1 MISLLPIAPQSI
13 MDHIRSI
20 IPLDANLFKD
30 AVPLP
35 NTKAPGYSAIY
46 RNKASVNGLINLPH
60 PALTTLYETY
70 ECSATVYANRKAIG
84 VRKKQADGLF
94 GPYEWETYA
103 QVSNRKRNFGSGILY
118 SLKNN
123 KFKTQSEAHLK
134 IDNHHKVVAKGEM
147 SFVLSQFSHN
157 RKEWLL
163 SDLGC
168 VNFSITN
175 TCLYDTL
182 GPETSKYILALTE
195 SPVVVCSK
203 DKLERLIN
211 LKKDNPEDLANLIS
225 LVSMDPLDALESA
238 RLKSQAEAQNIEL
251 TEFVEIERLG
261 EANLIPDIPP
271 TPLTVYTISFT
282 SGTTSNPK
290 GVVLTNRN
298 AVSAL
303 TFCLSSV
310 KTRNLNPRAYS
321 FLPLAHIFERMTNK
335 AAFMMGAEI
344 GMPQSPSPL
353 TLLDDVMQ
361 LKPNA
366 LSLVPRV
373 LTKLEAALKAQTIRN
388 EEKPM
393 LRRLFTN
400 AINTKIERQA
410 SEDGA
415 DGSHLIYDR
424 LIAVLRKKIGFD
436 NVTNIATG
444 SAPISPETVKFLKAA
459 LNTGVSQGYGL
470 TESFAGVSSSLQFEA
485 VPGSCGAICVTTEM
499 RLKDLPEMGYT
510 ADDSIGP
517 RGELLLR
524 GPQIFT
530 EYYKNPE
537 ETRKALDDEGW
548 FHTGDVARLNPE
560 NGRIYI
566 IDRVKNFFKLAQGE
580 YITPEKIENTYL
592 SCFPL
597 TTLFYAHGDSLKTYL
612 VGIVGVDPVAIK
624 TWLASRFGYNENE
637 LEDSNKLVEIM
648 NKKEVKTKFLI
659 EANASVS
666 KLLHGLEKLHN
677 IEIGIDPLRVEDGVV
692 TPTFKI
698 KRANCFAFFKERL
711 EKLYEEGSL
720 IRNERL

>member
-1 MISLLPIAPQSI
+1 M
-13 MDHIRSI
+13 
-20 IPLDANLFKD
+20 DANLFKD

-35 NTKAPGYSAIY
+35 NTKEPGYSAIY

-103 QVSNRKRNFGSGILY
+103 QVSNRKKNFGSGILY

-310 KTRNLNPRAYS
+310 K
-321 FLPLAHIFERMTNK
+321 
-335 AAFMMGAEI
+335 
-344 GMPQSPSPL
+344 
-353 TLLDDVMQ
+353 
-361 LKPNA
+361 
-366 LSLVPRV
+366 
-373 LTKLEAALKAQTIRN
+373 
-388 EEKPM
+388 
-393 LRRLFTN
+393 
-400 AINTKIERQA
+400 
-410 SEDGA
+410 
-415 DGSHLIYDR
+415 
-424 LIAVLRKKIGFD
+424 KIG
-436 NVTNIATG
+436 
-444 SAPISPETVKFLKAA
+444 
-459 LNTGVSQGYGL
+459 
-470 TESFAGVSSSLQFEA
+470 
-485 VPGSCGAICVTTEM
+485 
-499 RLKDLPEMGYT
+499 R
-510 ADDSIGP
+510 
-517 RGELLLR
+517 
-524 GPQIFT
+524 
-530 EYYKNPE
+530 
-537 ETRKALDDEGW
+537 
-548 FHTGDVARLNPE
+548 
-560 NGRIYI
+560 
-566 IDRVKNFFKLAQGE
+566 
-580 YITPEKIENTYL
+580 
-592 SCFPL
+592 
-597 TTLFYAHGDSLKTYL
+597 AH
-612 VGIVGVDPVAIK
+612 V
-624 TWLASRFGYNENE
+624 
-637 LEDSNKLVEIM
+637 
-648 NKKEVKTKFLI
+648 
-659 EANASVS
+659 
-666 KLLHGLEKLHN
+666 
-677 IEIGIDPLRVEDGVV
+677 
-692 TPTFKI
+692 
-698 KRANCFAFFKERL
+698 
-711 EKLYEEGSL
+711 
-720 IRNERL
+720 